1 MFCFVFLYFHI
12 FILQIAG
19 VSQKD
24 LIDIL
29 PTSLIHGYGE
39 KVCTFLLL
47 LCSLALIK
55 TNHTWAPL
63 IYKNLIKNDAKN
75 NDKDDHNENNKRN
88 NQISWREDVRFAF
101 LFLSLSSCLCSY
113 FFFLIFSFLFLFVY
127 LFLRLFSFFVTLFYH
142 YF

>member
-1 MFCFVFLYFHI
+1 MYFHI
-12 FILQIAG
+12 FIFQIAG

-88 NQISWREDVRFAF
+88 NQISWREDVRSVFVF
-101 LFLSLSSCLCSY
+101 LFLSFCSY
-113 FFFLIFSFLFLFVY
+113 LFLLIFSFLFLFVY
-127 LFLRLFSFFVTLFYH
+127 LLLPLFSFFVTLFYH